1 MTMKKA
7 RVSRLLLIES
17 HLETRKFLETMLAK
31 EHEIITAENG
41 VIGVEYA
48 RNRSPD
54 LILLDTALPI
64 LSGLDAC
71 SLLKQDPRTKNTPIL
86 MTSLKNTQA
95 DITNGLKQGAD
106 AYLTKPFSFD
116 ELKAV
121 IQNLLKV
128 RVSPEET
135 QIELGDLKISPTQRE
150 AHYSGKKIKLTGT
163 EFDLLK
169 CLAVRAGNV
178 VSREEILQ
186 EVWKEESNQTGNR
199 TIDVHVRSL
208 RKKIP
213 QLSRH
218 LTSIYG
224 VGYRYER

>member
-1 MTMKKA
+1 MKKA
-7 RVSRLLLIES
+7 RITRLLLIEN
-17 HLETRKFLETMLAK
+17 HLETRKFLETMLSK
-31 EHEIITAENG
+31 EHEIIVAENG
-41 VIGVEYA
+41 VMGIEFA
-48 RNRSPD
+48 RNRNPD
-54 LILLDTALPI
+54 LILLEAALPV

-71 SLLKQDPRTKNTPIL
+71 SLLKQDPRTKAIPIL
-86 MTSLKNTQA
+86 MMSLKNTQS

-106 AYLTKPFSFD
+106 AYLPKPFSFE

-128 RVSPEET
+128 RANPVET
-135 QIELGDLKISPTQRE
+135 QIELGDLKINPSHRE
-150 AHYSGKKIKLTGT
+150 AHFSGKKIKLTST

-169 CLAVRAGNV
+169 CLAVRAGEV

>member
-1 MTMKKA
+1 MKKA
-7 RVSRLLLIES
+7 RITRLLLIES
-17 HLETRKFLETMLAK
+17 HLETRKFLETMLSK

-41 VIGVEYA
+41 VIGVEFA
-48 RNRSPD
+48 RNRNPD
-54 LILLDTALPI
+54 LIILDAVLPI

-71 SLLKQDPRTKNTPIL
+71 SLLKQDQRTKMMPIL
-86 MTSLKNTQA
+86 MMSLKNTQA
-95 DITNGLKQGAD
+95 DITNGLRQGAD
-106 AYLTKPFSFD
+106 AYITKPFSFD

-121 IQNLLKV
+121 IQNLLKI
-128 RVSPEET
+128 RSEPSES
-135 QIELGDLKISPTQRE
+135 QFELGDLKINPTHRE
-150 AHYSGKKIKLTGT
+150 THYSGKKVKLTST

-169 CLAVRAGNV
+169 CLAVRAGQV

-199 TIDVHVRSL
+199 TIDVHIRSL